1 MYNQEER
8 NQENFEYC
16 KRIADELEQY
26 INGEI
31 TDEETG
37 ETLSLY
43 DYFSDV
49 LDFEFII
56 NSNFTYSAVK
66 VYVTLGGPTVWIDT
80 YSGSVELRW
89 ANEKSCYYLT
99 SDIIDEINDYF
110 EEYYNN
116 CR

>member
-1 MYNQEER
+1 MYTQEER

-56 NSNFTYSAVK
+56 NSNLTYSAVK

-99 SDIIDEINDYF
+99 SDVIDEINDYF